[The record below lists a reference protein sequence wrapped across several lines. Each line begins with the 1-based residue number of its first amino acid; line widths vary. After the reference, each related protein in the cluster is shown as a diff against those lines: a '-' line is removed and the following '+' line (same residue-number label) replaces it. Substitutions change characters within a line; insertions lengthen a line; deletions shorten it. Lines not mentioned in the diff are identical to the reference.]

1 MFCSFRRL
9 CLAAIWGLGLASSS
23 FASEKAG
30 FTAER
35 DDVIPPLDIFKTMA
49 SDLEPEGWITFQ
61 TLDNK
66 QIINFAP
73 IMSLRCRLKEIK
85 YSIDSKDLDKSFP
98 IPDCDPEYP
107 FRVEAQSIHKP
118 YIMEFPGGTVQALA
132 VQLTWDDGS
141 TSKITYYEPCRA
153 VGAAPC
159 AYPLGSNE

>member
-1 MFCSFRRL
+1 MFRSFSRL
-9 CLAAIWGLGLASSS
+9 CLTAIWGLGLTSASI
-23 FASEKAG
+23 ASEKQG

-35 DDVIPPLDIFKTMA
+35 SDVIPPLEIFKTMA
-49 SDLEPEGWITFQ
+49 DDLQPQGWITFQ
-61 TLDNK
+61 TLDGK
-66 QIINFAP
+66 QIVNFAP

-85 YSIDSKDLDKSFP
+85 YSIDSKDLNESFP

-107 FRVEAQSIHKP
+107 FRVEAQSIHQP

-141 TSKITYYEPCRA
+141 TSKIAYYEPCRA